1 MDDLDARLKRSVGG
15 WLNVDVVDWQS
26 PHLVDDAVS
35 GVLGGLY
42 PLSNPERAALKCR
55 MIRMLSE
62 SEWTATITW
71 FMRATD
77 VNWTFDA
84 EMEQVLK
91 EIVTKLSRS
100 FEPYA
105 SP

>member
-1 MDDLDARLKRSVGG
+1 VDDLDARLRRSVAS

-26 PHLVDDAVS
+26 PQFVDDAVA
-35 GVLGGLY
+35 GILCGLY
-42 PLSNPERAALKCR
+42 PLSNPERAVLKCT
-55 MIRMLSE
+55 MIRML

-77 VNWTFDA
+77 VDWTFDA

-100 FEPYA
+100 FEPCA
-105 SP
+105 GP

>member
-1 MDDLDARLKRSVGG
+1 VDDLDARLRRSVASL
-15 WLNVDVVDWQS
+15 LNVDVVDWQS
-26 PHLVDDAVS
+26 PQLVDDAVA

-42 PLSNPERAALKCR
+42 PLSNPERAVLKCT
-55 MIRMLSE
+55 MIRML

-77 VNWTFDA
+77 VDWTSDA
-84 EMEQVLK
+84 ETEQVLK

-105 SP
+105 GH